1 MGSPLVR
8 YQTAT
13 MVYVGTKS
21 KISLLLVV
29 IGVCSVSGYELDE
42 KVERNFPEDM
52 KNYARALVTDIY
64 QPGEGLGYMA
74 KMIKKGMNE
83 RYPDEDWHVVVG
95 RYVGLSS
102 EVDEDYRRFHL
113 RIKHTQISLLWL
125 IRIIYVVYRVHA
137 AFYFYSFEQFFISPQ
152 SIVSINQSNQILN
165 WSVC

>member
-1 MGSPLVR
+1 
-8 YQTAT
+8 

-74 KMIKKGMNE
+74 KMIKKGRVVVTVNIRTKKHHKTYLTLKIQSKPTVTTSLKGMNE

-95 RYVGLSS
+95 RNIGLSS

-113 RIKHTQISLLWL
+113 RIKYTQDF
-125 IRIIYVVYRVHA
+125 IIMA
-137 AFYFYSFEQFFISPQ
+137 D
-152 SIVSINQSNQILN
+152 
-165 WSVC
+165 